1 MVPDWCRV
9 RAIRVADYSAI
20 LCEQEDNLMER
31 IFDVLILIVVV
42 AIVVAI
48 VTHSESATI
57 INSLGSSFSNSITAA
72 LGNTTSGS

>member
-1 MVPDWCRV
+1 
-9 RAIRVADYSAI
+9 
-20 LCEQEDNLMER
+20 MER